1 MHGKTMRLL
10 ELYLIFVLYMLTLFC
25 LWKRRENCYYRTRN
39 NGLRYYRT
47 SIVDFA
53 KTTFETLALCFT
65 RHLVLLITFLIS
77 NTCILPWD
85 DRIALQ
91 SYSRK
96 SGQPPP
102 SVAAPSS
109 TRCATWLVPGCHRRR
124 VSPPLPLL
132 PSPSSPPAGTLT
144 WPLPLVIGI
153 LDGSSLWFAIGDLN
167 VKKYFL

>member
-96 SGQPPP
+96 SGQAGAW
-102 SVAAPSS
+102 AA
-109 TRCATWLVPGCHRRR
+109 WLL
-124 VSPPLPLL
+124 PPLPSLGRVAGCCPHRLAWLAGRLAAAAWAGWLARL
-132 PSPSSPPAGTLT
+132 PPPPRYVTYY
-144 WPLPLVIGI
+144 
-153 LDGSSLWFAIGDLN
+153 LN
-167 VKKYFL
+167 SQKYSKNIQKIRVKF